1 MIALKSSKTIQLIIW
16 ATTKGPEGSGSTGPT
31 ALLMTRIVR
40 FTAGFSVKFFFYF
53 EVISLSNEWCTS
65 ASVSGN
71 DRFRNGT
78 LTLAF
83 FGVVAA
89 EMLLIFWLP

>member
-1 MIALKSSKTIQLIIW
+1 MALEQPKHSLILPAIFF
-16 ATTKGPEGSGSTGPT
+16 TTKGPEGGESTGLT
-31 ALLMTRIVR
+31 ALLMTRVVG
-40 FTAGFSVKFFFYF
+40 FTASASNFFSF
-53 EVISLSNEWCTS
+53 EVTSVSNEWCTI

-71 DRFRNGT
+71 DRFRNGA

-83 FGVVAA
+83 FGAVAA